1 MKDCCK
7 NFVVLVKNKVKQ
19 RMCFSS
25 KKVEE
30 IKLDLKNVL
39 LEYYYILIENVTVN
53 SEEKEFL
60 MKKK

>member
-1 MKDCCK
+1 MKDCWK
-7 NFVVLVKNKVKQ
+7 NFVVPVKNKVKQ
-19 RMCFSS
+19 RMHFSS

-39 LEYYYILIENVTVN
+39 LEYYYIFIENVTVN

-60 MKKK
+60 MKKM